1 MSTLSSS
8 LSRSQTL
15 VDNPQPMSNVETT
28 SSSSSRWNE
37 SKKPLYQVD
46 QQVKFLLLDAEV
58 ESLLQQ
64 MQIIDQ
70 QRLATATSTTY
81 S

>member
-1 MSTLSSS
+1 MKL
-8 LSRSQTL
+8 
-15 VDNPQPMSNVETT
+15 
-28 SSSSSRWNE
+28 
-37 SKKPLYQVD
+37 LYQVD
-46 QQVKFLLLDAEV
+46 QQVKFMMLYAEV

-70 QRLATATSTTY
+70 QRLTTASTTY